1 MFDLT
6 KEQKVLL
13 DLIKRGTTG
22 ADYKFAEQE
31 VDWEKVIAESK
42 AQAVL
47 LLACDSAV
55 LVKDSIPA
63 ELFDMWKAS
72 AFKGMMN
79 NMKVQKSQRDMISI
93 LSEKRYPY
101 MILKGLAA
109 AYYYPRP
116 ELRALG
122 DVDFL
127 IDPDMKVDISYLFV
141 ENGYEK
147 SLENH
152 ICHVVFKKPGAHLEM
167 HFEPS
172 GIPNGEQGEKVRA
185 FLNKAVYKCSEVK
198 VGNDVFNMPNA
209 MYHGMILALHM
220 QHHQVSEGLGLRHLC
235 DWACFV
241 HKTVDESFWEELLA
255 EFASIGLL
263 TYIKLMTK
271 TCSLYLGSKLPVW
284 AEEVDDQICEDIM
297 NDILASGNFGKK
309 DEIRSR
315 SGMMISNHGKDGT
328 SHTKAFY
335 LYMTLHMAS
344 AEKNPAVKDNKVRW
358 FLEDIKRAIIYLY
371 KMMKGER
378 LSFIKMIPEADKRK
392 KLYEEFQL
400 FK

>member
-1 MFDLT
+1 MLNST
-6 KEQKVLL
+6 NEQRVLL
-13 DLIKRGTTG
+13 ALIRKSLFDIDCDFTDLEI
-22 ADYKFAEQE
+22 
-31 VDWEKVIAESK
+31 DWKQVMIESR

-47 LLACDSAV
+47 LLACDSAAH
-55 LVKDSIPA
+55 VKELIPA
-63 ELFDMWKAS
+63 EIFEEWKMR
-72 AFKGMMN
+72 AFRSMMN

-127 IDPDMKVDISYLFV
+127 IDSDMKVDISDLFV

-185 FLNKAVYKCSEVK
+185 FLDKAVYKCSEVK

-241 HKTVDESFWEELLA
+241 NKTVDESFWKELLA

-297 NDILASGNFGKK
+297 NDILASGNFGNK
-309 DEIRSR
+309 DEIRSK
-315 SGMMISNHGKDGT
+315 SGRMVSNHGKDGT
-328 SHTKAFY
+328 NHTKVFY
-335 LYMTLHMAS
+335 LYKNWHMSS
-344 AEKNPAVKDNKVRW
+344 AEKNPAVKNNKLRW
-358 FLEDIKRAIIYLY
+358 LFEDIKRAIIYLY